1 MGKGTWKSKT
11 EAPLP
16 DMKTSA
22 GMLQDW
28 TVSILDAT
36 GTSST
41 GVKEVVSSPNI
52 QTAVK
57 QTIMHPVVLG
67 LVVGVSLLLLSSMR
81 R

>member
-16 DMKTSA
+16 DLKTSA
-22 GMLQDW
+22 PSLADW
-28 TVSILDAT
+28 ANAVVDAT
-36 GTSST
+36 GTASS
-41 GVKEVVSSPNI
+41 GVKEVLAAPDV

-57 QTIMHPVVLG
+57 QTITHPVFLAV
-67 LVVGVSLLLLSSMR
+67 VVGATLLTPTSWR

>member
-1 MGKGTWKSKT
+1 MGKGTWNSKT
-11 EAPLP
+11 EAPVP

-28 TVSILDAT
+28 AVSVLDAT
-36 GTSST
+36 NTSST
-41 GVKEVVSSPNI
+41 GVTEVVGSKDV

-57 QTIMHPVVLG
+57 QTIMHPVVLAV
-67 LVVGVSLLLLSSMR
+67 VVGASLLLLSSIR